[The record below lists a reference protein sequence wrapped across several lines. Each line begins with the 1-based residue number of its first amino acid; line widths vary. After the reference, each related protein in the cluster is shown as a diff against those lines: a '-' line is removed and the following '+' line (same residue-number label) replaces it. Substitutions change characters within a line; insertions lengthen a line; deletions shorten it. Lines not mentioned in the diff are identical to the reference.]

1 MEALTAQKVIDAA
14 LVAAALEFYTR
25 HLAPDIKQ
33 KVEAD
38 LKRLINEY
46 AITAKTPLTYDKS
59 GQLVIAG
66 PDNTD
71 PERVT
76 SLNTITVE

>member
-1 MEALTAQKVIDAA
+1 METLTSQKVIDSAI
-14 LVAAALEFYTR
+14 VKAALEFYTR

-76 SLNTITVE
+76 NINEL

>member
-1 MEALTAQKVIDAA
+1 MEQLTAQKVIDAA
-14 LVAAALEFYTR
+14 LITAALEFYKR

-76 SLNTITVE
+76 NINEL

>member
-1 MEALTAQKVIDAA
+1 METLTSQKVIDSAI
-14 LVAAALEFYTR
+14 VKAALEFYTR

-46 AITAKTPLTYDKS
+46 AITAKTPLTYDDDGCLIVAPDDDLK
-59 GQLVIAG
+59 G
-66 PDNTD
+66 PEQKVN
-71 PERVT
+71 
-76 SLNTITVE
+76 LNDL

>member
-1 MEALTAQKVIDAA
+1 METLTSQKVIDSAI
-14 LVAAALEFYTR
+14 VKAALEFYTR

-46 AITAKTPLTYDKS
+46 AITAKTPLTYDDD
-59 GQLVIAG
+59 GCLIVA
-66 PDNTD
+66 PDDSKEGRKVNIND
-71 PERVT
+71 
-76 SLNTITVE
+76 L

>member
-1 MEALTAQKVIDAA
+1 METLTSQKVIDSAI
-14 LVAAALEFYTR
+14 VKAALEFYTR

-76 SLNTITVE
+76 NINDL